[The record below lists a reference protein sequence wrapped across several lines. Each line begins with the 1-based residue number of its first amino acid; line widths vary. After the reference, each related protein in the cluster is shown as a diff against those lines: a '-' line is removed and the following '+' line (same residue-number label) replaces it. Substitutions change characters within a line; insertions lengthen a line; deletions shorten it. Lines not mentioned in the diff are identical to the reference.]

1 MSLFFYL
8 KEDKLLV
15 SLRPTTQGQHSIIV
29 KSELPFPGC
38 RWEEGRAERWRG
50 CPGNQK
56 NKRNYKNGFF
66 YKLKHFKGLK
76 PYVDNVK

>member
-15 SLRPTTQGQHSIIV
+15 SLRPTTQGQHSVIV

-38 RWEEGRAERWRG
+38 VGEKGELRG
-50 CPGNQK
+50 G
-56 NKRNYKNGFF
+56 
-66 YKLKHFKGLK
+66 
-76 PYVDNVK
+76 VDVQETRKIKEL